1 MSDTVNRR
9 KSTSAAG
16 GVARIGRRAARAATG
31 AIMLTLAFSVGLPAA
46 FLDMPFVGTALAD
59 PPPWAPA
66 HGYRAKGKHKFKR
79 KGKHRRSYSQTQAY
93 RVPVVGIPSGICN
106 REVIGAIIGG
116 AAGGYAG
123 SRFGS
128 GKGNMAATAAGA
140 LLGLLVGGSIGRS
153 MDQVDQD
160 CIGQTLE
167 QAEDRRSVRWR
178 NPDSGTDYRITPT
191 KTYSVSDGRYCRE
204 YTTEATVGG
213 KTQRTYGTACRQPD
227 GSWKLGS

>member
-1 MSDTVNRR
+1 MSGIVNRR
-9 KSTSAAG
+9 KSTIAAG
-16 GVARIGRRAARAATG
+16 GDRRLGRRAARAATG
-31 AIMLTLAFSVGLPAA
+31 AIALTLAFSVGLPTA
-46 FLDMPFVGTALAD
+46 FIVMPFIGTAQAD

-66 HGYRAKGKHKFKR
+66 HGYRAKGKYKR
-79 KGKHRRSYSQTQAY
+79 KGKHRRAYTQAY
-93 RVPVVGIPSGICN
+93 RVPNVGIPSGICN

-123 SRFGS
+123 SRVGS
-128 GKGNMAATAAGA
+128 GKGNLAATAAGA

-153 MDQVDQD
+153 MDQVDQN

-167 QAEDRRSVRWR
+167 QAEDRRTVQWR
-178 NPDSGTDYRITPT
+178 NPDSGTNYRITPT

>member
-1 MSDTVNRR
+1 MSDTANRR
-9 KSTSAAG
+9 KSTRAAHG
-16 GVARIGRRAARAATG
+16 AGRRTARAATG
-31 AIMLTLAFSVGLPAA
+31 AIALTLAFSVGLPA
-46 FLDMPFVGTALAD
+46 FLDMPFVGTAQAD

-66 HGYRAKGKHKFKR
+66 HGYRAKGRYK
-79 KGKHRRSYSQTQAY
+79 KGKHRRAYQQAY
-93 RVPVVGIPSGICN
+93 RVPNAGISSGICN
-106 REVIGAIIGG
+106 REVIGAILGA

-123 SRFGS
+123 SRIGN
-128 GKGNMAATAAGA
+128 GKGNIAATAAGA
-140 LLGLLVGGSIGRS
+140 LLGLLVGGGIGRS

-167 QAEDRRSVRWR
+167 QAEDNRSVRWR
-178 NPDSGTDYRITPT
+178 NPDSGTNYRITPT

-204 YTTEATVGG
+204 YTTEATIGG

>member
-1 MSDTVNRR
+1 MSDTADRR
-9 KSTSAAG
+9 ISTLAAG
-16 GVARIGRRAARAATG
+16 GAPRLGRRAARAATG
-31 AIMLTLAFSVGLPAA
+31 AIALTLAFSVGLPAT
-46 FLDMPFVGTALAD
+46 FLDMAFIGTAQAD

-66 HGYRAKGKHKFKR
+66 HGYRAKGKYKK
-79 KGKHRRSYSQTQAY
+79 KGKHRRAYQQAY
-93 RVPVVGIPSGICN
+93 RAPDAGISSGICN
-106 REVIGAIIGG
+106 REVIGAILGA

-123 SRFGS
+123 SRIGS
-128 GKGNMAATAAGA
+128 GKGNIAATAAGA
-140 LLGLLVGGSIGRS
+140 LLGLLVGGGIGRS
-153 MDQVDQD
+153 MDQVDQN

-167 QAEDRRSVRWR
+167 QAEDRRTVQWR
-178 NPDSGTDYRITPT
+178 NPDSGTNYRITPT